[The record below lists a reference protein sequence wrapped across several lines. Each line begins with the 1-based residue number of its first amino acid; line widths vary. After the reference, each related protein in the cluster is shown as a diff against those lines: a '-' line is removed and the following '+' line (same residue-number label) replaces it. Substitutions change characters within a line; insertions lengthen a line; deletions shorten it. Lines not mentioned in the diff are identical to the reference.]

1 MDALKKRTDGDY
13 LLSIFR
19 EYKYTCYY
27 EIKARNIYSGKF
39 YDVQFYKNRYFIFF
53 IYENNVWKSY
63 TVPLSEKY
71 NRSTLNSVSAFKNLE
86 NDLKKS
92 RDLPL
97 LYIKNDRIIKNRFKN
112 SSVLKYHITPS
123 LPFYFARE
131 LGNID
136 IEEEIAR
143 YKYYEP
149 TKFIVIAKYARHDKE
164 TENNSCFLFGCNS
177 EKLYNSLHE
186 GSVIEVTH
194 PRSKAKAFV
203 CGKAVNHY
211 SIVPVQRCLRKI

>member
-27 EIKARNIYSGKF
+27 EIKARNIYSGKL
-39 YDVQFYKNRYFIFF
+39 YDVRFSKRKYFIFF
-53 IYENNVWKSY
+53 IYENKIWKSY
-63 TVPLSEKY
+63 TILLSDKY
-71 NRSTLNSVSAFKNLE
+71 NKNTLNSISAFRNLE

-92 RDLPL
+92 WDLPL
-97 LYIKNDRIIKNRFKN
+97 LYIQNDRIIKNKFKK
-112 SSVLKYHITPS
+112 STVFKYHIKPS
-123 LPFYFARE
+123 FPFYFARE

-149 TKFIVIAKYARHDKE
+149 TKFIIIAKYTRNEKE
-164 TENNSCFLFGCNS
+164 TENNSYFLFGCNS

-194 PRSKAKAFV
+194 PYSKAKAFV
-203 CGKAVNHY
+203 SGKAVNNY